1 MKQYTTIYDSKE
13 HTFNGVKQLSGKK
26 DVSVVIPSY
35 NEEGNIIP
43 LIEGITKSLKG
54 YNFEIVVVDDASKDK
69 TQKLLTKRAKKDR
82 NLVAIFRKGIKG
94 ILSAQIDGI
103 NFCRGNIVVLMDA
116 DFSHPPK
123 VIPAMLKYIPEYDFI
138 SGSRYIKGGGIKG
151 MPYYHYVSTWIFNRI
166 IKLFIGLN
174 VTDFTGVF
182 HAIKRDKLMQILPR
196 KDALAGEFDL
206 DMFHHAKKK
215 KLRFREIPFTY
226 VYRTEGSSK
235 SRSMI
240 SLAFIYGARA
250 LKLRLFGKV

>member
-116 DFSHPPK
+116 DFSHPP
-123 VIPAMLKYIPEYDFI
+123 
-138 SGSRYIKGGGIKG
+138 
-151 MPYYHYVSTWIFNRI
+151 
-166 IKLFIGLN
+166 
-174 VTDFTGVF
+174 
-182 HAIKRDKLMQILPR
+182 
-196 KDALAGEFDL
+196 
-206 DMFHHAKKK
+206 
-215 KLRFREIPFTY
+215 
-226 VYRTEGSSK
+226 
-235 SRSMI
+235 
-240 SLAFIYGARA
+240 
-250 LKLRLFGKV
+250 